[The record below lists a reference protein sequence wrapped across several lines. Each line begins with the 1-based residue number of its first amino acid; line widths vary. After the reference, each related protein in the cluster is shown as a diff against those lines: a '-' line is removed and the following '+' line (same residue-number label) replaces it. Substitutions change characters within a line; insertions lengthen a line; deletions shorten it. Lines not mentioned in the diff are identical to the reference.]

1 MVPPMV
7 PSMLDSQEEK
17 MTLHTGDMDTGDMDT
32 IVLGYLHAIR
42 KIPIERPDNPDY
54 MLGYRNGDNDMNS
67 TTEHE
72 KSITKMLAGLS
83 R

>member
-1 MVPPMV
+1 
-7 PSMLDSQEEK
+7 
-17 MTLHTGDMDTGDMDT
+17 MTLHTGDKDT

-42 KIPIERPDNPDY
+42 RIPAEKPDDPDY

-72 KSITKMLAGLS
+72 KRIAKMLAGLP